1 MPQEQIPV
9 PMIDALRSLGRDAVA
24 TGWRLTVEVRP
35 PLPEH
40 PGLWFVTAYVV
51 PLAGQPTFGSGAG
64 GGGVWYEP
72 EQDRDDLIGDLAELV
87 HDEMSET
94 TMRPWP
100 PCLGHPDTMESMLLD
115 KQPEGEI
122 VWVCPSDPEIRALFG
137 RYGDGPIGQPS
148 DQ

>member
-1 MPQEQIPV
+1 
-9 PMIDALRSLGRDAVA
+9 
-24 TGWRLTVEVRP
+24 
-35 PLPEH
+35 
-40 PGLWFVTAYVV
+40 PGLWFVAVGV
-51 PLAGQPTFGSGAG
+51 APLAGQPTFGSGK
-64 GGGVWYEP
+64 GGGVVWYES
-72 EQDRDDLIGDLAELV
+72 EEDRDDFIGDLAELV

-100 PCLGHPDTMESMLLD
+100 PCLGHPDTMEFMLLA

-137 RYGDGPIGQPS
+137 SYGYGQIRQPR